1 MLFGTDEDE
10 LRQNAKYPYIYLSK
24 VDWNDYGY
32 ITGFYAMLN
41 EKADSKAKEI
51 GHLKIGKQGMN
62 HDSYNKAY
70 LEDPV
75 SVNFPNSMFQHLDHQ
90 YFSVA
95 TDVDYYENLNKMGQS
110 VAHEVLGSLNDVAF
124 STDAMTVAKQE
135 TVFTKALLRDVSIM
149 TVESDFYNT
158 IFDEQSKKRSYE
170 IELSVAKE
178 VLHTP
183 VKFTVEPD
191 SFPSSNLHVLIGR
204 NGVGKSHF
212 FKSLI
217 NSLSVPSKQK
227 EIVVNNEPYFE
238 EIKGLDNISSIL
250 VIGYSA
256 FDTTFPRDERSAVLA
271 QNKVRYN
278 FIGLPEQ
285 TSHSKEVVVKD
296 RTISRS
302 TDVNWNSNAKQIEKA
317 MTEEFKKVTAEIL
330 DRPSRKEML
339 FGAIQQLQSDP
350 VFKDNKVLDWF
361 QEQNEESRPELFA
374 NLSSGHTIVF
384 LMVMEVVRH
393 LENYSLILIDEPE
406 THLHPPLLSSLI
418 QTIETLLIQKNA
430 IGIVVTH
437 SPVVLQEVDSECV
450 WILNRANHAI
460 SFKRPDIQTYGENLN
475 TLLREV
481 FKLEVNSSG
490 FEQTIHDVVQK
501 CDTIEDVRKKFN
513 NRLSAN
519 AERIALIDLEMKSH
533 DK

>member
-1 MLFGTDEDE
+1 M
-10 LRQNAKYPYIYLSK
+10 KH
-24 VDWNDYGY
+24 DY
-32 ITGFYAMLN
+32 T
-41 EKADSKAKEI
+41 
-51 GHLKIGKQGMN
+51 
-62 HDSYNKAY
+62 KAY

-75 SVNFPNSMFQHLDHQ
+75 RVNFSNSTFSCLDSQ

-95 TDVDYYENLNKMGQS
+95 TDIEYYETLNKMGEP
-110 VAHEVLGSLNDVAF
+110 VARAVLKGLNDVAF
-124 STDAMTVAKQE
+124 SKNAMEVATQE
-135 TVFTKALLRDVSIM
+135 AVFTESLLRDISIM
-149 TVESDFYNT
+149 TVKDDFYNT
-158 IFDEQSKKRSYE
+158 IFNEQSKKRSYE

-178 VLHTP
+178 VRHTP
-183 VKFTVEPD
+183 VKFTVKPD
-191 SFPSSNLHVLIGR
+191 SFPPSNLHVLIGR
-204 NGVGKSHF
+204 NGVGKSYF

-227 EIVVNNEPYFE
+227 IIDNKDPYFE

-256 FDTTFPRDERSAVLA
+256 FDTTIPRDKRSAILS

-278 FIGLPEQ
+278 FIGLPEE
-285 TSHSKEVVVKD
+285 SVVNNKASSQSIDD
-296 RTISRS
+296 RA
-302 TDVNWNSNAKQIEKA
+302 SNAKLIEKA
-317 MTEEFKKVTAEIL
+317 MIEEFKKVTSEIL
-330 DRPSRKEML
+330 DRPSRREML
-339 FGAIQQLQSDP
+339 SDAIQQLQSDP

-361 QEQNEESRPELFA
+361 QDQNEESRPELFSK
-374 NLSSGHTIVF
+374 LSSGHTIVL

-418 QTIETLLIQKNA
+418 KTIEALLIQKNA
-430 IGIVVTH
+430 IGIVATH
-437 SPVVLQEVDSECV
+437 SPVVLQEVDSECA

-460 SFKRPDIQTYGENLN
+460 SFTRPDIQTYGENLN

-519 AERIALIDLEMKSH
+519 AERIALIDLEMKLH